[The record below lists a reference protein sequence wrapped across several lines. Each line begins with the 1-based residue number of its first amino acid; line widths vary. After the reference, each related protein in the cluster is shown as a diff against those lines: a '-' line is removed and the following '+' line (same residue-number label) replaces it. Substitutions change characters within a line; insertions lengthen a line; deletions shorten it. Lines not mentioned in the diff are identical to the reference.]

1 MEKGRWGGGVEP
13 KLASTP
19 SIRVTWDR
27 SLELPEPQFPIC
39 EMGQRVITRTGDNII
54 SNLHKY
60 SIS

>member
-1 MEKGRWGGGVEP
+1 MEKGRCGAGGRLEP

-39 EMGQRVITRTGDNII
+39 EMGQRVNQDW
-54 SNLHKY
+54 
-60 SIS
+60 